1 MKYDKT
7 ILIIEDEA
15 MMSEALDDK
24 LTREGF
30 SVLVAKDGKEG
41 LKMALKK
48 RPDLILLDIILPK
61 MGGLVMLKEL
71 RKNKWGKDAI
81 VIVLTNLDSTDK
93 VAEAVEGGMHEYL
106 IKSNWPINGIVN
118 KVKERLGLIAIH

>member
-15 MMSEALDDK
+15 IMSEALEDK
-24 LTREGF
+24 LAREGF

-61 MGGLVMLKEL
+61 MDGLAMLKEL

-93 VAEAVEGGMHEYL
+93 IAEAVEGGMHEYL

-118 KVKERLGLIAIH
+118 KVKERLGLIAIR